1 MWVAW
6 VGLGVI
12 AFRSGRNPTQ
22 GAPIPYARRNYAG
35 PQHFCL
41 YRGVLRVGA
50 GNRAGPPSSGG
61 SAFSSGATLASLGV
75 RKSFVL
81 RDERDIKTQF
91 ATDFGRC
98 AIPESGAWGWG
109 VCDPAAMVDG
119 RLAPSACNRRVCT
132 RGGGECECGPSEVA
146 SRHPLT
152 ETRHSWE
159 L

>member
-6 VGLGVI
+6 VGLGEV
-12 AFRSGRNPTQ
+12 ALRSGRDPTQ
-22 GAPIPYARRNYAG
+22 GASIPYARRNHAG

-50 GNRAGPPSSGG
+50 GNRARPPSSGG
-61 SAFSSGATLASLGV
+61 SAFSSGTTLASLGV

-98 AIPESGAWGWG
+98 AIRDLGASEWCDGEPPRRASGYS
-109 VCDPAAMVDG
+109 C
-119 RLAPSACNRRVCT
+119 RVCVT
-132 RGGGECECGPSEVA
+132 VA
-146 SRHPLT
+146 WVPAVVVSVNAAQAKSVSRRPFT
-152 ETRHSWE
+152 ETGRSWE
-159 L
+159 R